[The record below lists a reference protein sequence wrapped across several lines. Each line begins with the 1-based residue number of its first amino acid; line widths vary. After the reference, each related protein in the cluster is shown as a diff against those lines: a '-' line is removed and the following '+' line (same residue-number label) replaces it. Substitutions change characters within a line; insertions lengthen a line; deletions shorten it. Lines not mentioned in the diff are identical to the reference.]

1 MDKQLHKTMK
11 QARESLNSMLALNNK
26 LLSDLP
32 KEFQEQ
38 ANAIKADAEKIRKA
52 ILEND
57 KATLT
62 QLQAKYGH
70 PTTK

>member
-38 ANAIKADAEKIRKA
+38 ANAIKADAEKIKKA

-62 QLQAKYGH
+62 QLQTKYGH